1 MPGRNPVNVAQIG
14 SPCKVATIAG
24 RCVDA
29 TGSGMVRA
37 GESGT
42 MATTKR
48 RNAPAHAP
56 AFITASAILSNPAR
70 YIAQHL
76 SPYHVG
82 ARLSGRRYI
91 PKYLHLAPNNW
102 RHKQRDTVSVNN
114 WAPPVRVNNCAERVS
129 VNNWHGPVRVNNWH
143 ARLNVN
149 NWRLAVSVTNPG
161 ARVRVGNPRQIANDK
176 ILLSRTVVYINWAYM
191 ISSAYRS
198 AGNDKFCLY
207 STNVLL
213 RMILIFRKY
222 TCTTP

>member
-1 MPGRNPVNVAQIG
+1 
-14 SPCKVATIAG
+14 
-24 RCVDA
+24 
-29 TGSGMVRA
+29 
-37 GESGT
+37 
-42 MATTKR
+42 MATSKR

-56 AFITASAILSNPAR
+56 ASTTACAHPSNPAR

-76 SPYHVG
+76 SPCHMG

-102 RHKQRDTVSVNN
+102 RHKQGD
-114 WAPPVRVNNCAERVS
+114 AVS
-129 VNNWHGPVRVNNWH
+129 VNNWHGPARVNNWH

-161 ARVRVGNPRQIANDK
+161 ARVKVGNPRQIANDK

-207 STNVLL
+207 STFVLL
-213 RMILIFRKY
+213 RMKIIFRKY
-222 TCTTP
+222 TCTTPRYTPSRV